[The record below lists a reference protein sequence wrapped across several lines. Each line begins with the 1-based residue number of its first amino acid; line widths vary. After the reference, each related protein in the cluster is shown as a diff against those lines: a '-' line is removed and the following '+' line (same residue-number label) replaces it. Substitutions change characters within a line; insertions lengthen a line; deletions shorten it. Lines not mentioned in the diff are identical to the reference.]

1 MTSNREMIERDLKAV
16 WHPCTQMK
24 DHETLPLIP
33 FKRGEG
39 VWLYDFDG
47 NRYIDAV
54 SSWWVNLFGH
64 ANPRI
69 NEAINQQTQQL
80 EHAMLAGFTHEPVID
95 LSERLIEVTPQGLNR
110 CFYADNGSSAIEV
123 ALKMS
128 YHYFRNTGKPAKKN
142 FINISNSYHG
152 ETLGALALSDVGL
165 YRETYEPLLMEMLTA
180 PAPDAFYR
188 EKGESW
194 EDYALR
200 QFEHMETLMAENADN
215 VCAVIV
221 EPLVQCAGH
230 MRMYDPIYLKKLRE
244 ACDRYNIH
252 LIADEIAV
260 GFGRTGTLFACEQ
273 ANISPDFMC
282 LSKGLTAGYLPLSI
296 TMTTDDVFNAFYDD
310 FETMKA
316 FLHSH
321 SYTGNPIGCAVARAT
336 LDIFR
341 DDNVIE
347 ANREKARIMGESVEH
362 LREHPHVGD
371 IRQHGMI
378 LAMELVKD
386 KATMEPFPWQER
398 RGLRVYQHS
407 ITREALLRPLGNV
420 TYFMP
425 PYVISED
432 QIRHLATVATEG
444 IDKATRD

>member
-95 LSERLIEVTPQGLNR
+95 LSERLIDVTPEGLNR

-200 QFEHMETLMAENADN
+200 QFEHMEKLMAENADN

-273 ANISPDFMC
+273 AGISPDFMC

-296 TMTTDDVFNAFYDD
+296 TMTTDDVFEAFYDD

-347 ANREKARIMGESVEH
+347 SNREKARIMGESVEH

-425 PYVISED
+425 PYVINED